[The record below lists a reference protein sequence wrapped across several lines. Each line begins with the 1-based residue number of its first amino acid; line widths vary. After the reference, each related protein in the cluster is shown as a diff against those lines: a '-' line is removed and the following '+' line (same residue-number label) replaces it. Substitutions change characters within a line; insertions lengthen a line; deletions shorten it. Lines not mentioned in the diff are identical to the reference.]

1 MDRDVLLEAAR
12 CFGTPVYVYDAEE
25 LRRRIER
32 VRCHFGGKS
41 TTLLYAVK
49 ANPAV
54 AILRMFREAGW
65 GADVASPGEA
75 SAALRAGFPPERI
88 VLTGTN
94 LSEQDM
100 RFALK
105 EGLCVNL
112 DGVDQL
118 ETFGRLS
125 PGSRIWV
132 RVNPEIAPHTHPYL
146 ATAGGDSKFGVRVTD
161 WEAAQATAKKHSLR
175 IVGLHC
181 HIGSM
186 LFDVQPYIEALDV
199 LLELAADMET
209 VDVVDIGG
217 GMGYD
222 YSGKE
227 EFDWSGLSEGVYGRL
242 EGFASRTGRRL
253 SLYMEVGRWV
263 MAAAGYLVACVVS
276 VKRVA
281 SGEIVGV
288 DCPFTQFLRPA
299 LYGARHRVVNIS
311 DAGRARKTYF
321 RVVGNACESGDVLAR
336 DVEMAEAKV
345 GDLLAFLD
353 AGAYCATMASSYN
366 GRPLPAEV
374 MWDGDEFKVLRRR
387 AEPEEVC
394 Y

>member
-1 MDRDVLLEAAR
+1 MDRDVLLEAVR
-12 CFGTPVYVYDAEE
+12 RFGTPLYVYDAGE
-25 LRRRIER
+25 LRERIDHIGR
-32 VRCHFGGKS
+32 HFGGES
-41 TTLLYAVK
+41 TTTLYAVK

-54 AILRMFREAGW
+54 ALLKMFKEAGW

-75 SAALRAGFPPERI
+75 SAALKAGFPPHHI

-94 LSEQDM
+94 LSERDM

-105 EGLCVNL
+105 EKLCVNL

-118 ETFGRLS
+118 EAFGRLA
-125 PGSRIWV
+125 PASRIWV
-132 RVNPEIAPHTHPYL
+132 RVNPEIAPRTHPYL
-146 ATAGGDSKFGVRVTD
+146 ATAGADSKFGVRLAD
-161 WEAAQATAKKHSLR
+161 WDAAKAAAKRYNLC

-186 LFDVQPYIEALDV
+186 LFDVQHYIKALDV
-199 LLELAADMET
+199 LLELAAEMEA
-209 VDVVDIGG
+209 VEAVDIGG

-222 YSGKE
+222 YSGKK

-242 EGFASRTGRRL
+242 EEFAGRTGRRL
-253 SLYMEVGRWV
+253 RLYVEVGRWV
-263 MAAAGYLVACVVS
+263 VAAAGYLVVSVVS